1 MCGGIVA
8 ALNLG
13 VAEDPGSKPR
23 SLFIYQLAYNAGRI
37 CSYLLVGLLAGSLG
51 AGLAQLGVSPLAGKL
66 VAAAFMIAL
75 GLYLANWWR
84 GLAVLEKLGYKLWH
98 HTPVSCAQSIPGI
111 LTWNALGMASLWPGL
126 RSSRLVDD
134 YQ

>member
-1 MCGGIVA
+1 MPADLSFAAALIVGLLGSSHCLGMCGGIVA

-51 AGLAQLGVSPLAGKL
+51 AGLAQLGVSPLAEL
-66 VAAAFMIAL
+66 VARPGGAGKT
-75 GLYLANWWR
+75 GL
-84 GLAVLEKLGYKLWH
+84 
-98 HTPVSCAQSIPGI
+98 
-111 LTWNALGMASLWPGL
+111 
-126 RSSRLVDD
+126 
-134 YQ
+134 